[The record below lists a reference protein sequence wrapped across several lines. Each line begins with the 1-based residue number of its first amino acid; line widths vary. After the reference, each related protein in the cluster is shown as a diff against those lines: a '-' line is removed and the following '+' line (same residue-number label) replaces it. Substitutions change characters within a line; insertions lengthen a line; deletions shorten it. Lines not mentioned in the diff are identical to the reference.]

1 MHSSYCIVVYSQRG
15 AWAACRQ
22 TTNITLHYV
31 QVLVGSWNEHVNC
44 QFQEWTTYCLHHQH
58 TNDTVTQNL
67 FFKLKRFSLKFMNIE
82 DQKHTRRRSITKL
95 LVKLIIII
103 FSILQPIQS
112 SVVARN
118 VSQHSSFQSN
128 LRAHKQE
135 KILDEGQGAQ
145 QTA

>member
-1 MHSSYCIVVYSQRG
+1 
-15 AWAACRQ
+15 
-22 TTNITLHYV
+22 
-31 QVLVGSWNEHVNC
+31 
-44 QFQEWTTYCLHHQH
+44 
-58 TNDTVTQNL
+58 
-67 FFKLKRFSLKFMNIE
+67 MNIE